1 MAATTLGPWDL
12 NPSQNLARIVSLQLL
27 WTVFLEYSNMYRL
40 DLLSAI
46 IAGFLAVGFL
56 VELFLFMEI
65 VCMGHYGSLSFN
77 HNDFFHC

>member
-1 MAATTLGPWDL
+1 
-12 NPSQNLARIVSLQLL
+12 
-27 WTVFLEYSNMYRL
+27 MYRL